1 MDPAKRCN
9 PIRNHLQLASS
20 LVSEASPSQGPA
32 HGSDGRTRRWLVAG
46 LTLVGTL
53 QACGPVPAAERGS
66 ELARDPRLSA
76 SATNAYACTTC
87 HSTSAEEEQA
97 RLLPGYSLVGASQ
110 RPTLWNGGLTSFKD
124 AVSQCLVDFMRGEP
138 LATQDG
144 NGLALLAYLQTLPAS
159 PSVPALSGQPQPCT
173 VVRNI
178 DDPYLRSL
186 PTADAT
192 RGAQT
197 YQRACAL
204 CHGQPHTGEGRL
216 GPRFSVLP
224 EDTIATFGAQS
235 RAVIA
240 EKVRHGKYFGIGGL
254 MPFYCTERLSDG
266 QLADLLGYLV
276 P

>member
-1 MDPAKRCN
+1 M
-9 PIRNHLQLASS
+9 RNHLQLASS
-20 LVSEASPSQGPA
+20 LVSEPSPSQAPA
-32 HGSDGRTRRWLVAG
+32 RGSDGRARRWQVAG
-46 LTLVGTL
+46 LMLVGAL
-53 QACGPVPAAERGS
+53 QACEPVPAAERGS

-76 SATNAYACTTC
+76 SATNAYSCTTC
-87 HSTSAEEEQA
+87 HSTSTEEEQA

-110 RPTLWNGGLTSFKD
+110 RPMLWNGGLTSFKD
-124 AVSQCLVDFMRGEP
+124 AVSQCLVDFMRSEP
-138 LATQDG
+138 LTAQDA
-144 NGLALLAYLQTLPAS
+144 NGLALLAYMQTLPAS
-159 PSVPALSGQPQPCT
+159 PSVPALSGLSQPCT

-178 DDPYLRSL
+178 DDLYLRSL
-186 PTADAT
+186 PTADPA
-192 RGAQT
+192 RGAKT
-197 YQRACAL
+197 YQSACAS

-216 GPRFSVLP
+216 GSRFSVLP
-224 EDTIATFGAQS
+224 EDTLATFGAQS